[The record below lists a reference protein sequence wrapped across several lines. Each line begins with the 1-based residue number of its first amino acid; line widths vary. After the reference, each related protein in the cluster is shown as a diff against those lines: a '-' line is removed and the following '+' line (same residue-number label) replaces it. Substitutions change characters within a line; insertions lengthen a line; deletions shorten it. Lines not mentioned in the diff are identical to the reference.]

1 MDSRLQSGI
10 AGPPKWEPRSRLGIY
25 VGHSPSHAGS
35 VALVLNPRTGHVS
48 PQYHVVFDDLFT
60 TVACMK
66 KSEVPPNWG
75 ELVSKSERVTD
86 EDYDLAKTWLFPD
99 AESGD
104 IAMQPTKSPTVV
116 PTDAT
121 GGTLNVPSNNPTIAQ
136 RSRYQ
141 ASDFDFTRSDSVH
154 GISNE
159 DYIQRPFSDSVNAI
173 LPETQD
179 DNSAPALINLETSGL
194 RRSPRLAALQNS
206 NTDAPA
212 IAAYTSSTTP
222 SRSGL
227 FSKPR
232 PRLSF
237 LSVFN
242 LVGSLWTFATTSS
255 HANHETHS
263 FVV

>member
-1 MDSRLQSGI
+1 M
-10 AGPPKWEPRSRLGIY
+10 
-25 VGHSPSHAGS
+25 VGSH
-35 VALVLNPRTGHVS
+35 
-48 PQYHVVFDDLFT
+48 FDIQCD
-60 TVACMK
+60 
-66 KSEVPPNWG
+66 
-75 ELVSKSERVTD
+75 
-86 EDYDLAKTWLFPD
+86 
-99 AESGD
+99 
-104 IAMQPTKSPTVV
+104 
-116 PTDAT
+116 DAT

-141 ASDFDFTRSDSVH
+141 ASDFDFTRSDNVH

-222 SRSGL
+222 SASRL

-242 LVGSLWTFATTSS
+242 SVGSLWTFATTTS
-255 HANHETHS
+255 HANYETYS
-263 FVV
+263 FVARLSNDYNRLNGLFDDTLNDIYHQVHAFATSNET